1 MTHVNF
7 TASGATDTYGP
18 SIALTVP
25 QTTVGNLLKIAIAYA
40 TTGRTVSSIT
50 GGGTWDVA
58 ATRTHDFTGSA
69 GRIAVHELI
78 CTSATTTITVT
89 LSAGSTGPD
98 LLAVWEVSGAT
109 DPATE
114 TGTST
119 EQNNSSTTTH
129 AVGTVTPSASPC
141 AFMAV
146 TTVLGDTGTWTEDG
160 DFVNRITPGSPR
172 FHIVATRIQTDTTA
186 QAYSAT
192 SQNSTTSSVVL
203 VATQGVSETAQL
215 TWLPSTAVVSGPAWT
230 AVPVGMTPPQTA

>member
-1 MTHVNF
+1 MNHVNF

-25 QTTVGNLLKIAIAYA
+25 QTTIGNLLKVGIAYA
-40 TTGRTVSSIT
+40 STGRTVSAIT

-78 CTSATTTITVT
+78 CTSQTTTITVT

-98 LLAVWEVSGAT
+98 LLAVWEVSGAV

-119 EQNNSSTTTH
+119 EQNNASGTTH
-129 AVGTVTPSASPC
+129 ATGTVTPSAGPA
-141 AFMAV
+141 AFMAIV
-146 TTVLGDTGTWTEDG
+146 TLLNDTGTWTEDA
-160 DFVNRITPGSPR
+160 DYVTRVTPGAPR
-172 FHIVATRIQTDTTA
+172 FHAIATRIQADATA

-192 SQNSTTSSVVL
+192 SQNAVASSVIL
-203 VATQGVSETAQL
+203 VATLGVTDGGGAQ
-215 TWLPSTAVVSGPAWT
+215 TPAQIVIRK
-230 AVPVGMTPPQTA
+230 A